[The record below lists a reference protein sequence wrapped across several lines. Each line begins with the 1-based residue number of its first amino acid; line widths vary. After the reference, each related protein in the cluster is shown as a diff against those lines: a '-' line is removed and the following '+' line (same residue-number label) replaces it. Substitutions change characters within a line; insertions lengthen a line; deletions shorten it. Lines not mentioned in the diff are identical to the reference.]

1 MQMTIYGSEGQVET
15 ERGPL
20 RVVTLPSAVG
30 SPVQV
35 LVTNEGVASGL
46 LTLSCRADQPERPV
60 APAPVRPELTPPL
73 PNPVRQ
79 PDPAPVPVPGP
90 DQDIPT
96 EPVPDSATGAPMQ
109 PEPLA
114 PTEQPST
121 ERPSIQVPLV
131 PDDQTQ

>member
-20 RVVTLPSAVG
+20 RVVTLPSAIG

-60 APAPVRPELTPPL
+60 TPAPVRPELRPPL

-79 PDPAPVPVPGP
+79 LDPDPAPGP
-90 DQDIPT
+90 DLEIPT

-114 PTEQPST
+114 PTEQQPSM
-121 ERPSIQVPLV
+121 ERPSIEVPLV
-131 PDDQTQ
+131 PDDETQ